1 MVRLLCEKLAV
12 DRCSWWLENRG
23 LRYTL
28 APFVVRIRAM
38 QGVMVHHGGYITQH
52 STRIQCVVVSEM
64 IL

>member
-1 MVRLLCEKLAV
+1 MSMVRLLCE
-12 DRCSWWLENRG
+12 N
-23 LRYTL
+23 
-28 APFVVRIRAM
+28 PFVVRIRAM